1 MCLGGGG
8 GGYTPAPIKKP
19 VYQAGPES
27 PDDMVNNQVIENA
40 NPRDQQEAARNEFTP
55 FPNRPQL
62 KPQSSVSLGGTTT
75 PEPVKKRGGM
85 GQVARNARSKRLRRR
100 K

>member
-40 NPRDQQEAARNEFTP
+40 NPRDQQEAARNEFTA

-75 PEPVKKRGGM
+75 PTSQRKSSRMGVAKRTKM
-85 GQVARNARSKRLRRR
+85 NRR
-100 K
+100 KN

>member
-40 NPRDQQEAARNEFTP
+40 NPRDQQEAARNEFTA

-75 PEPVKKRGGM
+75 PTTERKSSRM
-85 GQVARNARSKRLRRR
+85 GVAKRNAKNKAR
-100 K
+100 KSS

>member
-40 NPRDQQEAARNEFTP
+40 NPRDQQEAARNEFTA

>member
-8 GGYTPAPIKKP
+8 GYMPPPVKKAVDPEPGPA
-19 VYQAGPES
+19 S
-27 PDDMVNNQVIENA
+27 PPDMVNNTTIPNA
-40 NPRDQQEAARNEFTP
+40 NPRDQQEAARNEFTA

-75 PEPVKKRGGM
+75 PTPQRKSSRMGVAKRTKM
-85 GQVARNARSKRLRRR
+85 NRR
-100 K
+100 KN